1 MIRFTARWLLLIF
14 PSLVGFPAWAQTPA
28 NHLEATTARTARSSR
43 AIAPISRQQLFGT
56 LPLATRSEEAR
67 KLVETSVDQYE
78 NALLDASV
86 GTARQAAAKDPHCAL
101 AYAVWSFAAR
111 RGVPSPEARQR
122 AKALSA
128 GATSDERL
136 LVKWMLDVQEGDML
150 PAIRTM
156 NDLLKRFPHDK
167 HILYL
172 TSEWLYFQQDYDRA
186 RKRMEETLALDPD
199 FAPALNMLG
208 YSYIETGTPDPA
220 KAIDYL
226 KRYAAAQPQQ
236 PNPQDSLGE
245 VSRYAGDDQGSLE
258 HYSAALKIDPHFITS
273 QVGLGDTSAMMGDY
287 ARARSEYDKALPIIT
302 TSRDRLHAEF
312 QRALVYFW
320 ENRPEQG
327 RTALDVLLEQARREK
342 DPYAQFEIG
351 FGRALLTPESIIELT
366 QLRALVSFLTKPV
379 KGMSDPDRNISLAA
393 VQCEQAR
400 MAALS
405 RHLDAAQEAVA
416 KLERSA
422 KQTRDLV
429 VEDNY
434 EAARG
439 YLLFAKGDTAGAA
452 EALAGNPRSPLAL
465 QQLALAHEKLG
476 NANSLD
482 AVRTRL
488 KYLRAPTVEWY
499 LITHT
504 DTTAAR

>member
-1 MIRFTARWLLLIF
+1 
-14 PSLVGFPAWAQTPA
+14 
-28 NHLEATTARTARSSR
+28 
-43 AIAPISRQQLFGT
+43 
-56 LPLATRSEEAR
+56 
-67 KLVETSVDQYE
+67 
-78 NALLDASV
+78 
-86 GTARQAAAKDPHCAL
+86 
-101 AYAVWSFAAR
+101 
-111 RGVPSPEARQR
+111 
-122 AKALSA
+122 
-128 GATSDERL
+128 
-136 LVKWMLDVQEGDML
+136 
-150 PAIRTM
+150 
-156 NDLLKRFPHDK
+156 
-167 HILYL
+167 
-172 TSEWLYFQQDYDRA
+172 
-186 RKRMEETLALDPD
+186 
-199 FAPALNMLG
+199 
-208 YSYIETGTPDPA
+208 
-220 KAIDYL
+220 
-226 KRYAAAQPQQ
+226 
-236 PNPQDSLGE
+236 
-245 VSRYAGDDQGSLE
+245 
-258 HYSAALKIDPHFITS
+258 
-273 QVGLGDTSAMMGDY
+273 
-287 ARARSEYDKALPIIT
+287 
-302 TSRDRLHAEF
+302 
-312 QRALVYFW
+312 
-320 ENRPEQG
+320 
-327 RTALDVLLEQARREK
+327 
-342 DPYAQFEIG
+342 
-351 FGRALLTPESIIELT
+351 
-366 QLRALVSFLTKPV
+366 
-379 KGMSDPDRNISLAA
+379 MSDPDRNISLAA